1 MKNNCNLCFTIYKGI
16 DYSLRAAGKQPLNNQ
31 NMTTTAP
38 KITILRKG
46 SSLRIILLDGVQI
59 GQVVANWKGRQ
70 LEITV
75 NGHFFTFYSL
85 QKIQDENW
93 ITSRAKNILGIQ

>member
-1 MKNNCNLCFTIYKGI
+1 
-16 DYSLRAAGKQPLNNQ
+16 
-31 NMTTTAP
+31 
-38 KITILRKG
+38 
-46 SSLRIILLDGVQI
+46 DGVQI
-59 GQVVANWKGRQ
+59 GQVVANWKERQ

-75 NGHFFTFYSL
+75 NGYFFTFYSL